1 MSKNVRFAIYTAI
14 LVVCFVSDILAIY
27 DAVFLKEDK
36 QKPVIIPAA
45 NNQAGSAENPEE
57 PTETMEVRVAN
68 FKTLFTNQIYK
79 GDYDISK
86 IEKSDPAKDIVYTAA
101 ELQETKDLY
110 EINLKIPLININHEI
125 TQRMNQNTQEIF
137 ADRANKILQG
147 TTEKTIFDVEY
158 VAYINGDI
166 LSLVIMSTLK
176 EGNQAQRV
184 IVQTY
189 NYNLKNKT
197 EVTAEEML
205 TSLHYDIDTVN
216 DEIKREIKQ
225 VSDEAAAL
233 QQSGYEGYTR
243 NPEDA
248 RYLVKNAKTYFMGEN
263 GAVYL
268 IYAYGNNDVTSEMDI
283 IRFD

>member
-14 LVVCFVSDILAIY
+14 LVVCFVSVILAIY
-27 DAVFLKEDK
+27 DAVFLKEDE

-243 NPEDA
+243 KPEDA

-268 IYAYGNNDVTSEMDI
+268 IYAYGNNDVTSAMDI

>member
-14 LVVCFVSDILAIY
+14 LVVCFVSVILAIY
-27 DAVFLKEDK
+27 DAVFLKEDE

-110 EINLKIPLININHEI
+110 EINLKIPLININHE
-125 TQRMNQNTQEIF
+125 NTQEIF